1 MRLQKTTRV
10 LHQSQAVGPRLVTK
24 ARPLP
29 AKHKGIR
36 LLEQP
41 STEGTQEK
49 MMTNLAT
56 DSISSTTL
64 ISGTR
69 WRISIQGTGQWIN

>member
-1 MRLQKTTRV
+1 MRLQKKTRM
-10 LHQSQAVGPRLVTK
+10 LYQSQAVGLRLVTK
-24 ARPLP
+24 AQPLP
-29 AKHKGIR
+29 AKHKEIR
-36 LLEQP
+36 LQP
-41 STEGTQEK
+41 QPAADGTQEK
-49 MMTNLAT
+49 MKTNLAT